1 MNLVQLLQTINQEKL
16 FKISQLKIYCEY
28 DTFSE
33 AEKLIIEKKLLINL
47 EQKKL
52 EYFEKIFRNVK
63 SFDESFYSRYFS
75 SIDDTKEGES
85 VDIKILV
92 KDDTDRQI
100 LEDI

>member
-1 MNLVQLLQTINQEKL
+1 M
-16 FKISQLKIYCEY
+16 
-28 DTFSE
+28 FSE

-52 EYFEKIFRNVK
+52 EYFEKIFQNVK

-75 SIDDTKEGES
+75 SIDDAKEGES

>member
-1 MNLVQLLQTINQEKL
+1 M
-16 FKISQLKIYCEY
+16 
-28 DTFSE
+28 FSE

-52 EYFEKIFRNVK
+52 EYFEKIFQNVK

>member
-1 MNLVQLLQTINQEKL
+1 M
-16 FKISQLKIYCEY
+16 YCEY
-28 DTFSE
+28 DMFSE

-52 EYFEKIFRNVK
+52 EYFEKIFQNVK

-75 SIDDTKEGES
+75 SIDDAKEGES

>member
-1 MNLVQLLQTINQEKL
+1 M
-16 FKISQLKIYCEY
+16 
-28 DTFSE
+28 FSE
-33 AEKLIIEKKLLINL
+33 AEKLIIEKKLSINL

-52 EYFEKIFRNVK
+52 EYFEKIFQNVK

>member
-1 MNLVQLLQTINQEKL
+1 M
-16 FKISQLKIYCEY
+16 
-28 DTFSE
+28 FSE
-33 AEKLIIEKKLLINL
+33 AEKLIIEKKLAINL

-52 EYFEKIFRNVK
+52 EYFEKIFQNVK